1 MDDELTAAATAL
13 RARRAEAPDPLDARC
28 TARLAAVVADPTGDA
43 WLREAGLLDVD
54 MCGYPVTGSLH
65 DVRSEVASAPG
76 LDSSGREQIL
86 ARLRQDWADDYVLT
100 GRARLDRRWQAYVP
114 GAGAT
119 PVA

>member
-1 MDDELTAAATAL
+1 
-13 RARRAEAPDPLDARC
+13 
-28 TARLAAVVADPTGDA
+28 VVADPTGDA

-65 DVRSEVASAPG
+65 DVRAELASAPG
-76 LDSSGREQIL
+76 LDPGARELIL

-100 GRARLDRRWQAYVP
+100 GRARLDRHWQAYVP
-114 GAGAT
+114 DAGTA